1 MTTQRPNII
10 YLFADQHRPD
20 VMGCAGNSIVQTPH
34 LDRLAG
40 EGVRFTRMYCQSPIC
55 QPARA
60 SVITGLYTHQH
71 GVARNFGADFDPA
84 WPTFM
89 KNLKKVGYTTAQ
101 IGKTHFHSPRAGAG
115 RNTPSGPEID
125 LRQSQGIVQ
134 SLGFDDVVEEFDR
147 YVHAFPQAR
156 MITPYTE
163 YLRAKGR
170 LEAYQQQIRSVWRLT
185 PHHWDGVTS
194 VLPQEDDLTCFLADQ
209 ATDWLR
215 RRRDDQPFF
224 LMLSFVQP
232 HVPLMA
238 DPIWAAYYQNADIPR
253 GPRQAPTGAA
263 GIWKEYLE
271 KELFIHSNSHLLT
284 DEYVLAGAR
293 QYYGMVSLIDQRIGD
308 LVTLLDELGL
318 GQNTWLLYS
327 ADHGEMLGD
336 HNLMAK
342 MNFYKGSVLAPGIIR
357 PPEKTAS
364 RVVNEPTEAIDLTAT
379 ILDLAGAEPLP
390 GSQGRSLLPVVQGGP
405 TPSRPAA
412 FSAIE
417 DRAIKAYFVMAAT
430 DRYRLT
436 IERNSGAVCEF
447 FDLAS
452 DPDEMDNRAGDP
464 ACQGI
469 IRDMVR
475 DCIEPYLALPPVSAA
490 G

>member
-1 MTTQRPNII
+1 MTNQRPNII
-10 YLFADQHRPD
+10 YLFADQHRHD
-20 VMGCAGNSIVQTPH
+20 ALGCAGNPIVQTPH
-34 LDRLAG
+34 LDRLAE

-71 GVARNFGADFDPA
+71 GVARNFGADLDPA

-89 KNLKKVGYTTAQ
+89 KNLKKAGYTTAQ
-101 IGKTHFHSPRAGAG
+101 VGKTHFYSPRQGEFK
-115 RNTPSGPEID
+115 NTPSGPEMD
-125 LRQSQGIVQ
+125 LRQFEGFVQ
-134 SLGFDDVVEEFDR
+134 SFGFDDVVEEFDR

-156 MITPYTE
+156 LITPYTE
-163 YLRAKGR
+163 HLRAKGR
-170 LEAYQQQIRSVWRLT
+170 LEPYQEQIRSVWRLT
-185 PHHWDGVTS
+185 PHHWDGITS

-209 ATDWLR
+209 AIDWLR
-215 RRRDDQPFF
+215 RRKDDQPFF

-253 GPRQAPTGAA
+253 GPAQAPTGAA
-263 GIWKEYLE
+263 GVWQEYLE
-271 KELFIHSNSHLLT
+271 KELFTHSNSHLLT

-308 LVTLLDELGL
+308 IVKTLEELGL
-318 GQNTWLLYS
+318 SNNTWLIYS

-342 MNFYKGSVLAPGIIR
+342 MNFYRSSVLVPAIIR
-357 PPEKTAS
+357 PPKKTAS
-364 RVVNEPTEAIDLTAT
+364 RVVAEPTEAIDLTAT

-390 GSQGRSLLPVVQGGP
+390 GSQGRSLLPTLEGGP
-405 TPSRPAA
+405 APSRPAA

-417 DRAIKAYFVMAAT
+417 DRASQAYFVMAAT

-436 IERNSGAVCEF
+436 IERNSGALCEF

-475 DCIEPYLALPPVSAA
+475 DCIEPCLALPPVSTA